1 MNGTYRTYRTCKFYK
16 SHRSYESNKSYSGIF
31 RMREEVNYEK
41 SETLRTSERTETG
54 DPPGRRGRAP
64 SRRDGQLAFELGG
77 REDRGSDTRTLL
89 PEEAGG
95 GGASRGAIGEGP

>member
-1 MNGTYRTYRTCKFYK
+1 MGLKGLIGLIGLIGLASFISPIGPTSPINPIQGFF
-16 SHRSYESNKSYSGIF
+16 HR
-31 RMREEVNYEK
+31 REEVNYEK

-64 SRRDGQLAFELGG
+64 PRRDGQLAFELGG

-95 GGASRGAIGEGP
+95 R